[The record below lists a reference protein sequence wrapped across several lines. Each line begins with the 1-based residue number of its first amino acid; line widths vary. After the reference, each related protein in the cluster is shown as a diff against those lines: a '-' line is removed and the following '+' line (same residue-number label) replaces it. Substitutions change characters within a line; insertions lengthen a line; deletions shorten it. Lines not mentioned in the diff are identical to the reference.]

1 MSERTAK
8 LTKKFICTAW
18 ALSLVGVGV
27 VAEMSEGSN
36 EDTEPAAQ
44 NDMEVSN
51 DSGQGV
57 VYPVDDEPYADQEL
71 LDSHGRKYTLHQN
84 EDGTETARYDNGE
97 EVTFRRD
104 EHGNVNY
111 CSGTAPL
118 AAVLASYFLF
128 HGFVYPSGSVSA
140 AGFTAN
146 APLRTISASYRA
158 EAMRKYTPAGGKIQ
172 DIKTPVGVYQDRE
185 NQSGGSSDSGG
196 GSRTRKSSDSSKGNS
211 SVGSTKSGFGSAGA
225 RSASS

>member
-1 MSERTAK
+1 MSERTTN
-8 LTKKFICTAW
+8 LTKKFICTAC

-36 EDTEPAAQ
+36 EDTESAAQ
-44 NDMEVSN
+44 TETDGSR
-51 DSGQGV
+51 DSGQEV

-71 LDSHGRKYTLHQN
+71 LDSDGRKYTLHQN

-104 EHGNVNY
+104 EHGNVDY
-111 CSGTAPL
+111 CSGTASL
-118 AAVLASYFLF
+118 AAILASYFLF
-128 HGFVYPSGSVSA
+128 HGFMYPSGSMSA
-140 AGFTAN
+140 TGFTAN
-146 APLRTISASYRA
+146 APLRTTSANYRA
-158 EAMRKYTPAGGKIQ
+158 EALRKYTPAGGKIQ
-172 DIKTPVGVYQDRE
+172 DIKIPTAVYRDKD
-185 NQSGGSSDSGG
+185 NQSGGSSYSGG
-196 GSRTRKSSDSSKGNS
+196 GSRTRTSSESSKGSS